1 MVSYLDQRLQAEP
14 VGQIWPM
21 RIFLNIF
28 EIVANIRKSRDV
40 ISSSRLLISLKK
52 PKPLADLSPGL
63 CLMKMSPSPQG
74 PSSLRGGDQGASL
87 WGPERNP
94 GCPCGK
100 PSLSPDSL
108 RGLGGPSAGHK
119 GPPRSAPPVGIAL
132 RSLHSLPGPQTL
144 LFLCHQGPGFWPIW
158 ADGYQPLEHNR
169 CSISAV

>member
-1 MVSYLDQRLQAEP
+1 MKTTVSYLDRRLQAEP

-40 ISSSRLLISLKK
+40 INSSRLLISLKK

-63 CLMKMSPSPQG
+63 CLTKMSPSPQA
-74 PSSLRGGDQGASL
+74 PSSLRGGDQGASP

-108 RGLGGPSAGHK
+108 RGLGGPQQDTKDLQGQPHLLGWLSVPCTLFPAPRPCCFSATKDQDSG
-119 GPPRSAPPVGIAL
+119 
-132 RSLHSLPGPQTL
+132 
-144 LFLCHQGPGFWPIW
+144 LFGLMATSP
-158 ADGYQPLEHNR
+158 
-169 CSISAV
+169 